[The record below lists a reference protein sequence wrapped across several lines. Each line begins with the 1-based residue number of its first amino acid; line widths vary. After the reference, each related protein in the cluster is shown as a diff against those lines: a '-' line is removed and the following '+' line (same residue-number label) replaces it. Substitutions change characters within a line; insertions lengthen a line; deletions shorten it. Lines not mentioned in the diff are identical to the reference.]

1 MSTSKSNHSASNDV
15 EPMTTSEQPTA
26 AHTRDPRVQAGGLTR
41 REALKAS
48 GLALGGLALGGGIPG
63 LLPRAAQ
70 AANPCCP
77 EDDCCAGDDQC
88 DQGCCPE
95 DDLRCNWSSK
105 TRAQR
110 YSYYD
115 RLPKLNPFASTATT
129 VQRLDPN
136 AIRITLMGTAI
147 PPRMLSQRYVSVFVE
162 VGWDDTTNLPLDSF
176 VFDCGTGS
184 SGSYNS
190 MNVSFARMNKVFLT
204 HLHGDHM
211 SDLTHI
217 YCFGAASDR
226 KSPLWVWGPGPSGVE
241 NPNYQAGGPAPRFYD
256 DGTAA
261 FCSSIRDA
269 CRWHS
274 ESMSFLATA
283 RDPAYPGYQPRACD
297 DPDNFGFGQIGVARP
312 ATPAG
317 KYGDDDPSDGY
328 ALFGVEM
335 PFDFGG
341 GSNQG
346 PPSPSQMIVY
356 SNAATGV
363 RITAYPV
370 IHCRQ
375 GAVAYKLEYRN
386 PSVAGAPTRSMIF
399 TGDTKPE
406 QLTLD
411 QASNGGQGI
420 DVLIHEMGV
429 PPEVWAMKMGRL
441 DDPADLPN
449 YEGAVCTTKKIQ
461 NSSHTTQG
469 AFGYLLS
476 QIAPYPGLTV
486 ATHFP
491 TADDTVDC
499 AMRSLREHLPRV
511 YQGERPNPPSNAPRV
526 TFAFDLMVITV
537 STDSK
542 GRRRIL
548 EQRGDIDPYGYQ
560 SSLLLPPSAALLVP
574 KYHCPDP
581 VDGGSGDPLLQL
593 NSATTLWPCDDQGN
607 CRYRDDGY

>member
-1 MSTSKSNHSASNDV
+1 MSMSPSNQVPSNAPASQDATERN
-15 EPMTTSEQPTA
+15 
-26 AHTRDPRVQAGGLTR
+26 QAPGVHANGLTR

-48 GLALGGLALGGGIPG
+48 GLALGGLALGGTLAG
-63 LLPRAAQ
+63 LAAGTAE

-77 EDDCCAGDDQC
+77 QDDCCADDLQC

-95 DDLRCNWSSK
+95 DDLRCSWNS
-105 TRAQR
+105 TIRAGR

-115 RLPKLNPFASTATT
+115 RLPKLAPFASTSTT
-129 VQRLDPN
+129 VPKLDPN
-136 AIRITLMGTAI
+136 GIRITLMGTAI

-162 VGWDDTTNLPLDSF
+162 VGWDDAAGLPLDSF

-226 KSPLWVWGPGPSGVE
+226 KSPLWVWGPGPSGLE
-241 NPNYQAGGPAPRFYD
+241 NPRYQQGGSAPRYYD

-261 FCSSIRDA
+261 FCGSIRDA

-283 RDPAYPGYQPRACD
+283 RDPSYPGYQLRACD
-297 DPDNFGFGQIGVARP
+297 DPDNFGFGQIGVERP
-312 ATPAG
+312 TAPAG
-317 KYGDDDPSDGY
+317 KYGDDDPNDGY

-335 PFDFGG
+335 PFAFGDG
-341 GSNQG
+341 TMQSP
-346 PPSPSQMIVY
+346 PPSPSEMVVY
-356 SNAATGV
+356 DNQATGV

-375 GAVAYKLEYRN
+375 GAVAYKLEYKN
-386 PSVAGAPTRSMIF
+386 PLVAGAPTRSMIF

-406 QLTLD
+406 RLTVE
-411 QASNGGQGI
+411 QASNGGLGI

-449 YEGAVCTTKKIQ
+449 YDLAVCTTKKIQ

-469 AFGYLLS
+469 AFGYLLGEIS
-476 QIAPYPGLTV
+476 PYPGLTV

-491 TADDTVDC
+491 TADDTVQC
-499 AMRSLREHLPRV
+499 AMKSLKEHLPKV
-511 YQGERPNPPSNAPRV
+511 YQGERPNPPSDAPRV

-537 STDSK
+537 SSDAG
-542 GRRRIL
+542 GRRRIQ
-548 EQRGDIDPYGYQ
+548 EQRGAIDPYGYQ
-560 SSLLLPPSAALLVP
+560 ATLLNPPNAALLVP

-581 VDGGSGDPLLQL
+581 VDGGSGDPFAQL
-593 NSATTLWPCDDQGN
+593 NSATTLWPCDEQGN